1 MKIFLVAATLLSTA
15 WLSACTMPSVDSEE
29 FKYNKMLM
37 DQRSQC
43 RQLPEPLASS
53 CISDLTKK
61 SYQEFKNNRAQ
72 AKDSQ

>member
-1 MKIFLVAATLLSTA
+1 MKIQQVAATLLSTA

-61 SYQEFKNNRAQ
+61 SYQDFKNNRAE